1 MWPFKK
7 KAHDKSKIAQPD
19 LSGNRAWR
27 RAQAKAQCHEAE
39 RKIKRQHQLIAQARK
54 KGAIIR
60 VANRIKKVKARIAAR
75 KAQ

>member
-1 MWPFKK
+1 MFGRKK
-7 KAHDKSKIAQPD
+7 KVENTNTDP
-19 LSGNRAWR
+19 SGNRAWR
-27 RAQAKAQCHEAE
+27 RAQAKAQRHEAE